1 MILAIV
7 NLNTL
12 PAYMIVVKDNH
23 ISESYAEYCIPKWE
37 SLGYSI
43 TRIDAYTPDN
53 VPVGPLIF
61 TRNKSRKYIKNG
73 GEGKIFSQTEIAIW
87 YSHYMTWQLVSK
99 TDKPS
104 LILEHDSIPN
114 DNNIINWNSQYD
126 FCTYDIGAMGAYVIN
141 SAFVH
146 HIDIEILQNKWVI
159 DAGPLGYIRR
169 VSDFRWKT
177 RLKCIFRDSPEYVH
191 RSTQVVDERLGWL
204 NDRYAGTEFENVYH
218 EDYVNSKLHKKV
230 VLDNI

>member
-1 MILAIV
+1 VTLDIV

-12 PAYMIVVKDNH
+12 PAYMIVVKGNH

-53 VPVGPLIF
+53 IPSGPLKF
-61 TRNKSRKYIKNG
+61 KKNYSNKYVMNG
-73 GEGKIFSQTEIAIW
+73 GRGKIFSQTEMAIW
-87 YSHYMTWQLVSK
+87 YSHYMTWQIVDE
-99 TDKPS
+99 TQTPS

-114 DNNIINWNSQYD
+114 DNNIINWNSRYD

-141 SAFVH
+141 PNFVD
-146 HIDIEILQNKWVI
+146 HIDLEMLQYRWII
-159 DAGPLGYIRR
+159 DIGPFGYIHRASR
-169 VSDFRWKT
+169 FSWKT

-204 NDRYAGTEFENVYH
+204 NDRYTGTEFENVYH
-218 EDYVNSKLHKKV
+218 EDYANSKLHKKV